1 MSRRFTWFLFAVLMA
16 AVSVPAQAKIVGV
29 GGCNPTIKN
38 YPTISA
44 AVSDPTNANAT
55 IQVCAAAGSGTGGS
69 YPEQVTISQPLT
81 LEGVANGNSG
91 RAVISV
97 PAGPL
102 STNVTSI
109 IGQSLFA
116 QVLVQAGPVNI
127 TGITVDG
134 TGGGI
139 GCSVTAGLVGI
150 FYASG
155 AKGTI
160 NEATARNQMS
170 SGCGTG
176 IWVENGAAIADLIT
190 IENSS
195 IENMDEQGIFA
206 FSNQR
211 PSTLQVTIDGNSL
224 TATFPP
230 TLGIVADGISG
241 KIEENVVTLG
251 TNGIESIASTTSI
264 LSNVVADIRNSGLGE
279 ALVLTPGATA
289 QNNRVSDAD
298 LAFYFGPTE
307 ESGPIL
313 KGNAS
318 MNTNT
323 SVEFSCDANTTVLAN
338 RFTDSQDAFDR
349 WPGTTPFGKN
359 QFYDI
364 DTIPSMSQ
372 CP

>member
-1 MSRRFTWFLFAVLMA
+1 MSKRFTWFLFAALVA
-16 AVSVPAQAKIVGV
+16 AVSFPAQAKTVGV
-29 GGCNPTIKN
+29 GGCNSKIKN

-44 AVSDPTNANAT
+44 AVSDPTNAAAT
-55 IQVCAAAGSGTGGS
+55 IQVCAAAGPGTGGS
-69 YPEQVTISQPLT
+69 YPEQVTIVQPLT
-81 LEGVANGNSG
+81 LEGFPNGNSG
-91 RAVISV
+91 RAVIGV

-116 QVLVQAGPVNI
+116 QVLVLAGPVNI

-139 GCSVTAGLVGI
+139 GCSITAGLVGI

-155 AKGTI
+155 AAGTI
-160 NEATARNQMS
+160 DEAATRNQVS
-170 SGCGTG
+170 VGCGTG
-176 IWVENGAAIADLIT
+176 IWVESGAGSAQSIT
-190 IENSS
+190 IKNSS
-195 IENMDEQGIFA
+195 ITSADEQGIFA

-211 PSTLQVTIDGNSL
+211 PSTLQVTIQENYL
-224 TATFPP
+224 TSYLPA
-230 TLGIVADGISG
+230 TLGIVADGVSGNISDN
-241 KIEENVVTLG
+241 IVTLG
-251 TNGIESIASTTSI
+251 TGGIESIASTTSV
-264 LSNVVADIRNSGLGE
+264 LSNVVTDIRNSGLGE

-298 LAFYFGPTE
+298 LAFYFGSTE
-307 ESGPIL
+307 ETGPTL

-318 MNTNT
+318 MNSNT
-323 SVEFSCDANTTVLAN
+323 SVEFSCDANTTVLSN
-338 RFTDSQDAFDR
+338 RFTDSQNAFDH
-349 WPGTTPFGKN
+349 WPGNTPFGKN

-364 DTIPSMSQ
+364 DAIPSMSQ

>member
-1 MSRRFTWFLFAVLMA
+1 MSKRFTWFLFVALMA

-55 IQVCAAAGSGTGGS
+55 IQVCAAAGS

-97 PAGPL
+97 PPGPL

-116 QVLVQAGPVNI
+116 QVLVKAGPVNI

-139 GCSVTAGLVGI
+139 GCSATAGLVGI
-150 FYASG
+150 FYESG
-155 AKGTI
+155 ARGTI
-160 NEATARNQMS
+160 NQATTRNQMS

-176 IWVENGAAIADLIT
+176 IWVENGAAIANLIT

-206 FSNQR
+206 ASNQQ
-211 PSTLQVTIDGNSL
+211 PSTLQVAIQGNSV
-224 TATFPP
+224 TASAFPP
-230 TLGIVADGISG
+230 TAGIVAVGING
-241 KIEENVVTLG
+241 KIQKNVVTSG
-251 TNGIESIASTTSI
+251 IYGIESIVSSTSV
-264 LSNVVADIRNSGLGE
+264 LSNVVADIRDSGNGNGLY
-279 ALVLTPGATA
+279 LTPGATA
-289 QNNRVSDAD
+289 QNNNVSDAD
-298 LAFYFGPTE
+298 IAFSLEPGQEPGPT
-307 ESGPIL
+307 L

-318 MNTNT
+318 MNSIT
-323 SVEFSCDANTTVLAN
+323 SVEFSCNANSVVQAN
-338 RFTDSQDAFDR
+338 RLTDSQSAFDNVSVF
-349 WPGTTPFGKN
+349 PKGN

-364 DTIPSMSQ
+364 DTIQ
-372 CP
+372 TGTCP

>member
-1 MSRRFTWFLFAVLMA
+1 MSKRITWFLSAALMA
-16 AVSVPAQAKIVGV
+16 AGSVPAQAKIVGV
-29 GGCNPTIKN
+29 GGCNPHIKN

-44 AVSDPTNANAT
+44 AVIDPTNANAT

-97 PAGPL
+97 PPGPL
-102 STNVTSI
+102 ATNVTSI

-139 GCSVTAGLVGI
+139 GCSGTAGLVGI

-155 AKGTI
+155 ANGTI
-160 NEATARNQMS
+160 NEATARNQVS

-176 IWVENGAAIADLIT
+176 IWVENGGSITESIT
-190 IENSS
+190 IEKCSTES
-195 IENMDEQGIFA
+195 VDEQGIFA

-211 PSTLQVTIDGNSL
+211 PSTLQITIQGNYL
-224 TATFPP
+224 TSYLPA

-241 KIEENVVTLG
+241 NINGNIVTLG
-251 TNGIESIASTTSI
+251 TGGIESIASTTSVV
-264 LSNVVADIRNSGLGE
+264 SNVVADIRNSGLGE

-298 LAFYFGPTE
+298 LAFYFAPTE
-307 ESGPIL
+307 LSGPIL

-318 MNTNT
+318 MNSNI
-323 SVEFSCDANTTVLAN
+323 SVEFSCDANTTVLSN
-338 RFTDSQDAFDR
+338 RFTDSQNAFDH
-349 WPGTTPFGKN
+349 WPGNTPFNKN

-364 DTIPSMSQ
+364 DSIPSMSQ